1 LVARRR
7 EFAAEQTWAHRVRD
21 LAQGVDALPQPKVS
35 VVVVTYN
42 NLDLTKV
49 CLDSLDRYSDYPNL
63 ELIVVDN
70 ASADETPAYLRAWE
84 AAGSNRHVI
93 LNPDNRGFAAANNQG
108 LAAATGEYLVMLNND
123 THVTPGWVATL
134 VGHLQRTPTLGMLG
148 PVTNNIGNEARIDIR
163 YNDMEQMLQ
172 AAADYTARHAGQ
184 LTTLH
189 TAAFFCVAMPRGVY
203 EKVGELDEAFGI
215 GMFEDD
221 DYCRRV
227 QQAGWSIAC
236 ADDVFIHHHLSASF
250 NKIKQEKRQAMFEQN
265 KAIYEAKWG
274 TWEPHRYPVVDLYA
288 PRADWKVNGWILVP
302 GMICRA

>member
-49 CLDSLDRYSDYPNL
+49 FLDSLDRYSDYPNL
-63 ELIVVDN
+63 EVIVVDN
-70 ASADETPAYLRAWE
+70 ASVDGTPAYLRAWVE
-84 AAGSNRHVI
+84 TGGNRHVI

-108 LAAATGEYLVMLNND
+108 LAAAGGDYLVMLNND

-134 VGHLQRTPTLGMLG
+134 VQHMQQSEALGMLG
-148 PVTNNIGNEARIDIR
+148 PVTNNIGNEARIDIH
-163 YNDMEQMLQ
+163 YEDMEQMLRV
-172 AAADYTARHAGQ
+172 AADYTARHAGQ
-184 LTTLH
+184 LTPLH
-189 TAAFFCVAMPRGVY
+189 TAAFFCVMMPRRVY
-203 EKVGELDEAFGI
+203 EKVGDLDETFGI

-227 QQAGWSIAC
+227 QQAGWQIAC

-250 NKIKQEKRQAMFEQN
+250 KKIRQEKRQAMFEQN

-274 TWEPHRYPVVDLYA
+274 TWVPHKYRS
-288 PRADWKVNGWILVP
+288 IQ
-302 GMICRA
+302 